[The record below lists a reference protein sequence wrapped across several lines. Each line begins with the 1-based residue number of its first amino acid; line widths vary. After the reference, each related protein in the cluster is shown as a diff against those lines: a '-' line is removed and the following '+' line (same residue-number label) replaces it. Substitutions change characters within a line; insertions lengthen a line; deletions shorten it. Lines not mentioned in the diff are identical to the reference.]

1 MIPSQFANVRV
12 LDDNK
17 GLDQIF
23 TTLSHYTVGSK
34 RSDNEFCLIHYNVSL
49 KPDHVEAHLATPI
62 TIYKRRIIVESGNSE
77 LDIVLDNHDVFVKI
91 NQKELCIQFLPRR

>member
-1 MIPSQFANVRV
+1 MNPSQLVNVRV
-12 LDDNK
+12 LDDK
-17 GLDQIF
+17 QGLDQIL

-34 RSDNEFCLIHYNVSL
+34 KDNDEFCLIHYNVSL
-49 KPDHVEAHLATPI
+49 KPDRVEVYLAIPI

-91 NQKELCIQFLPRR
+91 DKKELCMKFLPRR